1 MTSWRTSSRSEN
13 GANCVELRN
22 TLDEIRDSKNA
33 TGPTLC
39 ADVRA
44 LTRMIRTG
52 GFDR

>member
-1 MTSWRTSSRSEN
+1 MNPWRTSSRSQN

-33 TGPTLC
+33 TGPTMRG
-39 ADVRA
+39 DVRA